1 MVKKEKGIIVFGKG
15 WYCKSKIRYI
25 CEKYTDIYYIDN
37 AKVGKK
43 SERVFEPKD
52 INCLP
57 YYDIVIMSNQ
67 HMWNMVSQIL
77 ELGVDESRIILGMN
91 MEPAVDHLE
100 ECMNKRNIK
109 LLVQDGEIVL
119 ECRDSRRKIEN
130 YCELKKVIF
139 EYSDEKRAI
148 TTFLNSIPNE
158 PFSRKFGLEY
168 GTSIARYYINHFI
181 HENSDVIRGVIC
193 EVGDDRYTSCYNTHI
208 EDNYILHVKGKGN
221 GKVIELDLT
230 KELPIE
236 LESKFDCVICTQTIQ
251 MIYDKEYALY
261 NLKKMLRTGG
271 SALLSFSS
279 ISQLSESDYSSWGEY
294 WRFSDIAVKDFLLK
308 EFDDDKIRMRPYGN
322 FKAAI
327 ALLCGIPAEM
337 IAEKELDYYDKMY
350 QTIITASVEK

>member
-139 EYSDEKRAI
+139 EYSGIVEAI
-148 TTFLNSIPNE
+148 LDKLPTAEIIDDYKNGTVLIKAECYGDGINMWLNSQGDKVKIIE
-158 PFSRKFGLEY
+158 
-168 GTSIARYYINHFI
+168 
-181 HENSDVIRGVIC
+181 
-193 EVGDDRYTSCYNTHI
+193 EVK
-208 EDNYILHVKGKGN
+208 L
-221 GKVIELDLT
+221 
-230 KELPIE
+230 
-236 LESKFDCVICTQTIQ
+236 
-251 MIYDKEYALY
+251 
-261 NLKKMLRTGG
+261 
-271 SALLSFSS
+271 
-279 ISQLSESDYSSWGEY
+279 
-294 WRFSDIAVKDFLLK
+294 
-308 EFDDDKIRMRPYGN
+308 
-322 FKAAI
+322 
-327 ALLCGIPAEM
+327 
-337 IAEKELDYYDKMY
+337 
-350 QTIITASVEK
+350 